1 MKKVTK
7 EVLIDAS
14 ERLLF
19 TMSDEEYNLLLD
31 EFDTIL
37 KQLALIGNIEGVDE
51 AAPMVFPYEIYAT
64 TLRDDEPTKP
74 LDRDE
79 ALKNAGSVKDHQ
91 IKLPKV
97 I

>member
-51 AAPMVFPYEIYAT
+51 VTPMVFPYDIYT
-64 TLRDDEPTKP
+64 SELRDDEPTKP

>member
-51 AAPMVFPYEIYAT
+51 ATPMVFPYEIYAT